1 VRWKDP
7 LTGRRMREEFDTDQ
21 EALDFNG
28 STKPSR
34 RGDSNSGPA
43 PQKRPRSEDRMT
55 QPDIHAQARD
65 LLARMAVLS
74 DARGVSFIPAGAGG
88 TSRAPGPAVP
98 ELALSTSRTM

>member
-1 VRWKDP
+1 
-7 LTGRRMREEFDTDQ
+7 
-21 EALDFNG
+21 
-28 STKPSR
+28 
-34 RGDSNSGPA
+34 
-43 PQKRPRSEDRMT
+43 MT